1 MYGIKDVA
9 RATGRS
15 IATVRRW
22 ERQGLIKPAR
32 RDLRTKAR
40 IYTEIDLLEI
50 VHWLGRDVPK
60 AS

>member
-22 ERQGLIKPAR
+22 ERQGLIKPVR

-40 IYTEIDLLEI
+40 IYTEFDLLEI

>member
-22 ERQGLIKPAR
+22 ERQGLIKPVR